1 MNDNIHVI
9 SFPTTTMVDVY
20 SHTLTHRARD
30 GTKHHP
36 VEIPRLGFGVWQIPD
51 GGECRDIVLQAFE
64 VGYRHIDT
72 AQIYGNE
79 SDVGEAI
86 AQSGL
91 NRSEI
96 FVTTKLWRTEGLD
109 AEHSRKMCEQSI
121 ARLGLDCVDLF
132 LVHAPTKPIEK
143 RHEVWEVMEGLLHD
157 GLTRSIGVSNFAR
170 KHLVSLAAKANLLP
184 CTNQIELHPFASQ
197 EAVVS
202 ASLEHGAL
210 PTAYSPLQRALS
222 LDHTIICAQ
231 ASRMGCTPAQLLIA
245 WGLQHGWISIPK
257 TANPERLI
265 ENLAAHDLQLDAEA
279 LTSLDTLEE
288 GGFTGTDPETRE

>member
-1 MNDNIHVI
+1 
-9 SFPTTTMVDVY
+9 MVNV
-20 SHTLTHRARD
+20 STHTLTHRARD
-30 GTKHHP
+30 GSEHHS
-36 VEIPRLGFGVWQIPD
+36 VEIPRLGLGVWQIPD
-51 GGECRDIVLQAFE
+51 GGECRDVVLQAFD

-91 NRSEI
+91 GRSDI
-96 FVTTKLWRTEGLD
+96 FITTKLWRTEGLD
-109 AEHSRKMCEQSI
+109 AEISRKMCEQSI
-121 ARLGLDCVDLF
+121 TRLGLDHVDLF

-143 RHEVWEVMEGLLHD
+143 RDEVWKIMEGLLHD

-170 KHLVSLAAKANLLP
+170 KHLVSLAEKADLLP

-197 EAVVS
+197 SAVVA

-222 LDHTIICAQ
+222 LDNEIIHTQ
-231 ASRMGCTPAQLLIA
+231 STRLGCTAAQLLIA
-245 WGLQHGWISIPK
+245 WGLHHGWVSIPK
-257 TANPERLI
+257 TTNPRRLI
-265 ENLAAHDLQLDAEA
+265 ENLAAHDIQLDEVAI
-279 LTSLDTLEE
+279 TSLSTLEE